1 MIIQLLDVNMR
12 SVLPVVL
19 SAVISMPAYSGLA
32 PSEGF
37 SGNFSVL
44 AGFYSDSSNLSTEQ
58 DSNQATNTMEGD
70 SENQGL
76 LGFLGTVQYTFGE
89 SLTHQVYAGTTRE
102 DIATGTI
109 AFEIGYRHQLSG
121 GTVIDF
127 SVLPTLISG
136 KAWSDPYAEGV
147 NRNETDVKGNVGRLQ
162 LTNIGGTRFQTDFAI
177 GESDVDDEL
186 SGSQGLPPEE
196 AALLDRERTYVYA
209 KAGYRFILP
218 NHAGLLVPSMVYFN
232 SDAEG
237 GALSFDSYG
246 IELNYAKRIG
256 RHGFVVTLDANDRQY
271 DEANPIYEKAREEN
285 EYGAFLA
292 YEFGGLMGYEDWS
305 FITLLGLRAIDS
317 NIDFYNSEQVL
328 ASVGVDYKF

>member
-1 MIIQLLDVNMR
+1 MR
-12 SVLPVVL
+12 FVLPVVF
-19 SAVISMPAYSGLA
+19 SAFASMPAYSGLA
-32 PSEGF
+32 PNEGF

-58 DSNQATNTMEGD
+58 NSNQTSNVMEGD

-109 AFEIGYRHQLSG
+109 AFEIGYRHQFSG
-121 GTVIDF
+121 GTILDF

-136 KAWSDPYAEGV
+136 KAWSDPYAVGV
-147 NRNETDVKGNVGRLQ
+147 NRSETDVKGHVGRLQ
-162 LTNIGGTRFQTDFAI
+162 LTNIGGTGFRTDFAI

-186 SGSQGLPPEE
+186 SGTQSLSAEDV
-196 AALLDRERTYVYA
+196 ALLDRERSYVYA
-209 KAGYRFILP
+209 KVGYPFILP
-218 NHAGLLVPSMVYFN
+218 NQAGVFVPSMVYFN

-246 IELNYAKRIG
+246 LELNYAKRIG

-271 DEANPIYEKAREEN
+271 DEANPIYGKAREEN

-292 YEFGGLMGYEDWS
+292 YEFGGLMGYKDWS
-305 FITLLGLRAIDS
+305 FITLLGLRTIDS

-328 ASVGVDYKF
+328 GSVGVDYKF

>member
-1 MIIQLLDVNMR
+1 MDVNMR
-12 SVLPVVL
+12 FVLPVVF
-19 SAVISMPAYSGLA
+19 SAFASMPAYSGLA
-32 PSEGF
+32 PNEGF

-58 DSNQATNTMEGD
+58 DSNQATNTEEGN
-70 SENQGL
+70 SEKQGL

-109 AFEIGYRHQLSG
+109 AFEIGYRHQLLG
-121 GTVIDF
+121 GTILDF

-136 KAWSDPYAEGV
+136 KAWSDPYAVGV

-162 LTNIGGTRFQTDFAI
+162 LTNIGGTAFQTDFAI

-186 SGSQGLPPEE
+186 SGTQSLSAQD

-218 NHAGLLVPSMVYFN
+218 NQTGLLVPSMVYFHA
-232 SDAEG
+232 DAEG
-237 GALSFDSYG
+237 DALSFDSYG

-256 RHGFVVTLDANDRQY
+256 RHGFVVTLDASDRQY
-271 DEANPIYEKAREEN
+271 DEANPIYGKTREEN

-305 FITLLGLRAIDS
+305 FITLLGLRSIDS

>member
-1 MIIQLLDVNMR
+1 MR
-12 SVLPVVL
+12 FVLPVMF
-19 SAVISMPAYSGLA
+19 SAFASMPAYSGLA

-58 DSNQATNTMEGD
+58 DSNQTSNTMEGD

-121 GTVIDF
+121 GTILDV

-136 KAWSDPYAEGV
+136 KAWADPYAVGV

-162 LTNIGGTRFQTDFAI
+162 LTNIGGTAFRTDFAI
-177 GESDVDDEL
+177 GQSDVDDEL
-186 SGSQGLPPEE
+186 SGAQDKLGLTDEE
-196 AALLDRERTYVYA
+196 VGLLDRERTYVYA
-209 KAGYRFILP
+209 KAGYPFILP
-218 NHAGLLVPSMVYFN
+218 NQAGVFVPSMVYFN

-256 RHGFVVTLDANDRQY
+256 RHGFVVTLDASDRQY
-271 DEANPIYEKAREEN
+271 DEANPIYGKAREEN

-305 FITLLGLRAIDS
+305 FITLLGLRTIDS

>member
-1 MIIQLLDVNMR
+1 MR
-12 SVLPVVL
+12 LVLPVVL
-19 SAVISMPAYSGLA
+19 SAFASMPSYSGLA

-58 DSNQATNTMEGD
+58 DSNQASNMEEG
-70 SENQGL
+70 SIEKQGL

-109 AFEIGYRHQLSG
+109 AFEIGYKYQFTG
-121 GTVIDF
+121 GTILDF

-136 KAWSDPYAEGV
+136 KAWSDPYAVGV

-162 LTNIGGTRFQTDFAI
+162 LTNIVGTGFRTDFAI
-177 GESDVDDEL
+177 GQSDVDDEL
-186 SGSQGLPPEE
+186 SGNQSLLGLTDEE
-196 AALLDRERTYVYA
+196 VAMLDRERTYVYA
-209 KAGYRFILP
+209 KVGYPFILP
-218 NHAGLLVPSMVYFN
+218 NQAGVFVPSMVYFN
-232 SDAEG
+232 SDADG

-246 IELNYAKRIG
+246 LELNYAKKIG
-256 RHGFVVTLDANDRQY
+256 RHGFVATLDANDRQY
-271 DEANPIYEKAREEN
+271 DEANPIYRKTREEN
-285 EYGAFLA
+285 EYGVFLA
-292 YEFGGLMGYEDWS
+292 YEFGGLMGYKDWS
-305 FITLLGLRAIDS
+305 FITLLGLRTIDS

>member
-1 MIIQLLDVNMR
+1 MR
-12 SVLPVVL
+12 FVLPVVI
-19 SAVISMPAYSGLA
+19 SALASMPAYSGLA
-32 PSEGF
+32 PNEGF

-58 DSNQATNTMEGD
+58 DSNQATNTEEGN
-70 SENQGL
+70 SEKQGL

-121 GTVIDF
+121 GTILDF

-136 KAWSDPYAEGV
+136 KAWSDPYAVGV

-162 LTNIGGTRFQTDFAI
+162 MTNIGGTGFRTDFAI

-186 SGSQGLPPEE
+186 SGSSLNLSAEE
-196 AALLDRERTYVYA
+196 IALLDRERTYVYA
-209 KAGYRFILP
+209 KVGYPFILP
-218 NHAGLLVPSMVYFN
+218 NQAGVFVPSMVYFN

-256 RHGFVVTLDANDRQY
+256 RHGFVVTLDASDRQY
-271 DEANPIYEKAREEN
+271 DEANPIYEKTREEN

-305 FITLLGLRAIDS
+305 LITLLGLRSIDS

>member
-1 MIIQLLDVNMR
+1 MR
-12 SVLPVVL
+12 FVLPVVF
-19 SAVISMPAYSGLA
+19 SAFASMPAYSGLA

-58 DSNQATNTMEGD
+58 NSNQTSNTMEGD

-121 GTVIDF
+121 GTILDF

-136 KAWSDPYAEGV
+136 KAWSDPYAVGV

-162 LTNIGGTRFQTDFAI
+162 LTNIGGTAFQTDFAI
-177 GESDVDDEL
+177 GQSDVDDEL
-186 SGSQGLPPEE
+186 SGSQNSAGLTGEE
-196 AALLDRERTYVYA
+196 IALLDRERTYLYA

-218 NHAGLLVPSMVYFN
+218 NQSGLLVPSMVYFN

-256 RHGFVVTLDANDRQY
+256 RHGFVVTLDASDRQY
-271 DEANPIYEKAREEN
+271 DEANPIYGKTREEN

-305 FITLLGLRAIDS
+305 FITLLGLRTIDS
-317 NIDFYNSEQVL
+317 NIDFYSSEQVL

>member
-1 MIIQLLDVNMR
+1 MR
-12 SVLPVVL
+12 FVLPVMF
-19 SAVISMPAYSGLA
+19 SAFASLPAYSGLA

-58 DSNQATNTMEGD
+58 DSNQASLTMEGD

-121 GTVIDF
+121 GTILDV

-136 KAWSDPYAEGV
+136 KAWADPYAVGV

-162 LTNIGGTRFQTDFAI
+162 LTNIGGTAFRTDFAI
-177 GESDVDDEL
+177 GQSDVDDEL
-186 SGSQGLPPEE
+186 SGTQDKLGLTDEE
-196 AALLDRERTYVYA
+196 VGLLDRERTYVYA
-209 KAGYRFILP
+209 KAGYPFILP
-218 NHAGLLVPSMVYFN
+218 NQAGVFVPSMVYFN

-256 RHGFVVTLDANDRQY
+256 RHGFVVTLDASDRQY
-271 DEANPIYEKAREEN
+271 DEANPIYGKAREEN

-305 FITLLGLRAIDS
+305 FITLLGLRTIDS

>member
-1 MIIQLLDVNMR
+1 MR
-12 SVLPVVL
+12 FVLPVMF
-19 SAVISMPAYSGLA
+19 SAFASMPAYSGLA

-58 DSNQATNTMEGD
+58 DSNQASLTMEGD

-121 GTVIDF
+121 GTILDV

-136 KAWSDPYAEGV
+136 KAWADPYAVDV

-162 LTNIGGTRFQTDFAI
+162 LTNIGGTAFRTDFAI
-177 GESDVDDEL
+177 GQSDVDDEL
-186 SGSQGLPPEE
+186 SGTQDKLGLTDEE
-196 AALLDRERTYVYA
+196 VGLLDRERTYVYA
-209 KAGYRFILP
+209 KAGYPFILP
-218 NHAGLLVPSMVYFN
+218 NQAGVFVPSMVYFN

-256 RHGFVVTLDANDRQY
+256 RHGFVVTLDASDRQY
-271 DEANPIYEKAREEN
+271 DEANPIYGKARKEN

-305 FITLLGLRAIDS
+305 FITLLGLRTIDS

>member
-1 MIIQLLDVNMR
+1 MR
-12 SVLPVVL
+12 FVLPVVI
-19 SAVISMPAYSGLA
+19 SAFASMPAYSGLA

-58 DSNQATNTMEGD
+58 DSNQATNTEEGN
-70 SENQGL
+70 SEKQGL

-109 AFEIGYRHQLSG
+109 AFEIGYRHQLLG
-121 GTVIDF
+121 GTILDF

-136 KAWSDPYAEGV
+136 KAWSDPYAVGV

-162 LTNIGGTRFQTDFAI
+162 LTNIGGTAFQTDFAI

-186 SGSQGLPPEE
+186 SGTQSLSAQD

-218 NHAGLLVPSMVYFN
+218 NQTGLLVPSMVYFHA
-232 SDAEG
+232 DAEG
-237 GALSFDSYG
+237 DALSFDSYG

-256 RHGFVVTLDANDRQY
+256 RHGFVVTLDASDRQY
-271 DEANPIYEKAREEN
+271 DEANPIYGKTREEN

-305 FITLLGLRAIDS
+305 FITLLGLRSIDS

>member
-1 MIIQLLDVNMR
+1 MR
-12 SVLPVVL
+12 FVLPVVF
-19 SAVISMPAYSGLA
+19 SALASMPAYSGLA

-58 DSNQATNTMEGD
+58 DSNQATNTQEGE

-121 GTVIDF
+121 GTILDF

-136 KAWSDPYAEGV
+136 KAWTDPYAVGV

-162 LTNIGGTRFQTDFAI
+162 LTNIGGTGFRTDLAF
-177 GESDVDDEL
+177 GQSDVDEEL
-186 SGSQGLPPEE
+186 SGSQVLSPEDTV
-196 AALLDRERTYVYA
+196 LLDRERTYVYA

-218 NHAGLLVPSMVYFN
+218 NQAGLFVPSMVYFH

-246 IELNYAKRIG
+246 IELNYAKRVG
-256 RHGFVVTLDANDRQY
+256 RHGFVVTLDASDREY
-271 DEANPIYEKAREEN
+271 DESNPIYGQVREEN

-305 FITLLGLRAIDS
+305 FISLLGVRSIDS
-317 NIDFYNSEQVL
+317 KIDFYSSEQAL

>member
-1 MIIQLLDVNMR
+1 MR
-12 SVLPVVL
+12 FVLPVMF
-19 SAVISMPAYSGLA
+19 SAFASMPAYSGLA

-58 DSNQATNTMEGD
+58 DSNQASLTMEGD

-109 AFEIGYRHQLSG
+109 AFEIGYRHQLPG
-121 GTVIDF
+121 GTILDV

-136 KAWSDPYAEGV
+136 KAWADPYAVGV

-162 LTNIGGTRFQTDFAI
+162 LTNIGGTAFRTDFAI
-177 GESDVDDEL
+177 GQSDVDDEL
-186 SGSQGLPPEE
+186 SGTQDKLGLIDEE
-196 AALLDRERTYVYA
+196 VALLDRERTYVYA
-209 KAGYRFILP
+209 KAGYPFILP
-218 NHAGLLVPSMVYFN
+218 NQAGVFVPSMVYFN

-256 RHGFVVTLDANDRQY
+256 RHGFVVTLDASDRQY
-271 DEANPIYEKAREEN
+271 DEANPIYGKAREEN

-305 FITLLGLRAIDS
+305 FITLLGLRTIDS

>member
-1 MIIQLLDVNMR
+1 MR
-12 SVLPVVL
+12 FVLPVMF
-19 SAVISMPAYSGLA
+19 SAFASLPAYSGLA

-58 DSNQATNTMEGD
+58 DSNQASLTMEGD

-89 SLTHQVYAGTTRE
+89 SPTHQVYAGTTRE

-121 GTVIDF
+121 GTILDV

-136 KAWSDPYAEGV
+136 KAWADPYAVGV

-162 LTNIGGTRFQTDFAI
+162 LTNIGGTAFRTDFAI
-177 GESDVDDEL
+177 GQSDVDDEL
-186 SGSQGLPPEE
+186 SGTQNELGLSDE
-196 AALLDRERTYVYA
+196 AVALLDRERTYVYA
-209 KAGYRFILP
+209 KAGYPFILP
-218 NHAGLLVPSMVYFN
+218 NQAGVFVPSMVYFN

-256 RHGFVVTLDANDRQY
+256 RHGFVVTLDASDRQY
-271 DEANPIYEKAREEN
+271 DEANPIYGKAREEN

-305 FITLLGLRAIDS
+305 FITLLGLRTIDS

>member
-1 MIIQLLDVNMR
+1 
-12 SVLPVVL
+12 
-19 SAVISMPAYSGLA
+19 
-32 PSEGF
+32 
-37 SGNFSVL
+37 
-44 AGFYSDSSNLSTEQ
+44 
-58 DSNQATNTMEGD
+58 
-70 SENQGL
+70 
-76 LGFLGTVQYTFGE
+76 QYTFGE
-89 SLTHQVYAGTTRE
+89 SLTHQLYAGTTRE

-121 GTVIDF
+121 GTILDF

-136 KAWSDPYAEGV
+136 KAWTDPYAVGV

-162 LTNIGGTRFQTDFAI
+162 LTNIGGTGFRTDLAF
-177 GESDVDDEL
+177 GQSDVDEEL
-186 SGSQGLPPEE
+186 SGSQALSPED
-196 AALLDRERTYVYA
+196 AVLLDRERTYVYA

-218 NHAGLLVPSMVYFN
+218 NQAGLFVPSMVYFH

-256 RHGFVVTLDANDRQY
+256 RHGFVVTLDASDREY
-271 DEANPIYEKAREEN
+271 DESNPIYGQVREEN

-305 FITLLGLRAIDS
+305 FISLLGVRSIDS
-317 NIDFYNSEQVL
+317 KIDFYSSEQAL

>member
-1 MIIQLLDVNMR
+1 MR
-12 SVLPVVL
+12 FVLPVMF
-19 SAVISMPAYSGLA
+19 SAFASMPAYSGLA

-58 DSNQATNTMEGD
+58 DSNQASLTMEGD

-121 GTVIDF
+121 GTILDV

-136 KAWSDPYAEGV
+136 KAWADPYAVGV

-162 LTNIGGTRFQTDFAI
+162 LTNIGGTAFRTDFAI
-177 GESDVDDEL
+177 GQSDVDDEL
-186 SGSQGLPPEE
+186 SGTQDKLGLTDEE
-196 AALLDRERTYVYA
+196 VGLLDRERTYVYA
-209 KAGYRFILP
+209 KAGYPFILP
-218 NHAGLLVPSMVYFN
+218 NRAGVFVPSMVYFN

-256 RHGFVVTLDANDRQY
+256 RHGFVVTLDASDRQY
-271 DEANPIYEKAREEN
+271 DEANPIYGKAREEN

-305 FITLLGLRAIDS
+305 FITLLGLRTIDS

>member
-1 MIIQLLDVNMR
+1 MR
-12 SVLPVVL
+12 FVLPVMF
-19 SAVISMPAYSGLA
+19 SAFASLPAYSGLA

-58 DSNQATNTMEGD
+58 DSNQASLTMEGD

-121 GTVIDF
+121 GTILDV

-136 KAWSDPYAEGV
+136 KAWADPYAVGV

-162 LTNIGGTRFQTDFAI
+162 LTNIGGTAFRTDFAI
-177 GESDVDDEL
+177 GQSDVDDEL
-186 SGSQGLPPEE
+186 SGTQDKLGLTDEE
-196 AALLDRERTYVYA
+196 VRLLDRERTYVYA
-209 KAGYRFILP
+209 KAGYPFILP
-218 NHAGLLVPSMVYFN
+218 NQAGVFVPSMVYFN

-256 RHGFVVTLDANDRQY
+256 RHGFVVTLDASDRQY
-271 DEANPIYEKAREEN
+271 DEANPIYGKAREEN

-305 FITLLGLRAIDS
+305 FITLLGLRTIDS

>member
-1 MIIQLLDVNMR
+1 MR
-12 SVLPVVL
+12 FVLPVMF
-19 SAVISMPAYSGLA
+19 SAFASMPAYSGLA

-58 DSNQATNTMEGD
+58 DSNQASLTMEGD

-121 GTVIDF
+121 GTILDV

-136 KAWSDPYAEGV
+136 KAWADPYAVDV

-162 LTNIGGTRFQTDFAI
+162 LTNIGGTAFRTDFAI
-177 GESDVDDEL
+177 GQSDVDDEL
-186 SGSQGLPPEE
+186 SGTQDKLGLTDEE
-196 AALLDRERTYVYA
+196 VGLLDRERTYVYA
-209 KAGYRFILP
+209 KAGYPFILP
-218 NHAGLLVPSMVYFN
+218 NQAGVFVPSMVYFN

-256 RHGFVVTLDANDRQY
+256 RHGFVVTLDASDRQY
-271 DEANPIYEKAREEN
+271 DEANPIYGKVREEN

-305 FITLLGLRAIDS
+305 FITLLGLRTIDS

>member
-1 MIIQLLDVNMR
+1 MR
-12 SVLPVVL
+12 FVLPVVF
-19 SAVISMPAYSGLA
+19 SAFASMPAYSGLA

-58 DSNQATNTMEGD
+58 DSNQASLTMEGN

-121 GTVIDF
+121 GTILDV

-136 KAWSDPYAEGV
+136 KAWADPYAVGV

-162 LTNIGGTRFQTDFAI
+162 LTNIGGTAFRTDFAI
-177 GESDVDDEL
+177 GQSDVDDEL
-186 SGSQGLPPEE
+186 SGTQDKLGLSDEE
-196 AALLDRERTYVYA
+196 VALLDRERTYVYA
-209 KAGYRFILP
+209 KAGYPFILP
-218 NHAGLLVPSMVYFN
+218 NQAGVFVPSMVYFN

-256 RHGFVVTLDANDRQY
+256 RHGFVVTLDASDRQY
-271 DEANPIYEKAREEN
+271 DEANPIYGKAREEN

-305 FITLLGLRAIDS
+305 FITLLGLRTIDS

>member
-1 MIIQLLDVNMR
+1 MR
-12 SVLPVVL
+12 FVLPVVF
-19 SAVISMPAYSGLA
+19 SAFASMPAYSGLA

-58 DSNQATNTMEGD
+58 NSNQTNNVTEGD

-109 AFEIGYRHQLSG
+109 AFEIGYRHQFSG
-121 GTVIDF
+121 GTILDF

-136 KAWSDPYAEGV
+136 KAWSDPYAVGV
-147 NRNETDVKGNVGRLQ
+147 NRSETDVKGNVGRLQ
-162 LTNIGGTRFQTDFAI
+162 LTNIGGTGFRTDFAI

-186 SGSQGLPPEE
+186 SGTQSLSVED
-196 AALLDRERTYVYA
+196 AALLDRERSYVYA
-209 KAGYRFILP
+209 KVGYPFILP
-218 NHAGLLVPSMVYFN
+218 NQAGVFVPSMVYFN

-246 IELNYAKRIG
+246 LELNYAKRIG

-271 DEANPIYEKAREEN
+271 DEANPIYGKAREEN

-292 YEFGGLMGYEDWS
+292 YEFGGLMGYKDWS
-305 FITLLGLRAIDS
+305 FITLLGLRTIDS

-328 ASVGVDYKF
+328 GSVGVDYKF

>member
-1 MIIQLLDVNMR
+1 MR
-12 SVLPVVL
+12 FVLPVVF
-19 SAVISMPAYSGLA
+19 SAFASMPAYSGLA

-58 DSNQATNTMEGD
+58 DSNQASLTMEGD

-121 GTVIDF
+121 GTILDV

-136 KAWSDPYAEGV
+136 KAWADPYAVGV

-162 LTNIGGTRFQTDFAI
+162 LTNIGGTAFRTDFAI
-177 GESDVDDEL
+177 GQSDVDDEL
-186 SGSQGLPPEE
+186 SGTQDKLGLTDEE
-196 AALLDRERTYVYA
+196 VRLLDRERTYVYA
-209 KAGYRFILP
+209 KAGYPFILP
-218 NHAGLLVPSMVYFN
+218 NQAGVFVPSMVYFN

-256 RHGFVVTLDANDRQY
+256 RHGFVVTLDASDRQY
-271 DEANPIYEKAREEN
+271 DEANPIYGKAREEN

-305 FITLLGLRAIDS
+305 FITLLGLRTIDS

>member
-1 MIIQLLDVNMR
+1 MR
-12 SVLPVVL
+12 FVLPVVF
-19 SAVISMPAYSGLA
+19 SAFASMPAYSGLA

-58 DSNQATNTMEGD
+58 DSNQASLTMEGN

-121 GTVIDF
+121 GTILDV

-136 KAWSDPYAEGV
+136 KAWADPYAVGV

-162 LTNIGGTRFQTDFAI
+162 LTNIGGTAFRTDFAI
-177 GESDVDDEL
+177 GQSDVDDEL
-186 SGSQGLPPEE
+186 SGTQDKLGLTDEE
-196 AALLDRERTYVYA
+196 VRLLDRERTYVYA
-209 KAGYRFILP
+209 KAGYPFILP
-218 NHAGLLVPSMVYFN
+218 NQAGVFVPSMVYFN

-256 RHGFVVTLDANDRQY
+256 RHGFVVTLDASDRQY
-271 DEANPIYEKAREEN
+271 DEANPIYGKAREEN

-305 FITLLGLRAIDS
+305 FITLLGLRTIDS

>member
-1 MIIQLLDVNMR
+1 MR
-12 SVLPVVL
+12 FVLPVMI
-19 SAVISMPAYSGLA
+19 SAFASMPAYSGLA
-32 PSEGF
+32 PNEGF

-58 DSNQATNTMEGD
+58 DSNQATNTEEGN
-70 SENQGL
+70 SEKQGL

-109 AFEIGYRHQLSG
+109 AFEIGYRHQLLG
-121 GTVIDF
+121 GTILDF

-136 KAWSDPYAEGV
+136 KAWSDPYAVGV

-162 LTNIGGTRFQTDFAI
+162 LTNIGGTAFQTDFAI

-186 SGSQGLPPEE
+186 SGTQSLSAQD

-218 NHAGLLVPSMVYFN
+218 NQTGLLVPSMVYFHA
-232 SDAEG
+232 DAEG
-237 GALSFDSYG
+237 DALSFDSYG

-256 RHGFVVTLDANDRQY
+256 RHGFVVTLDASDRQY
-271 DEANPIYEKAREEN
+271 DEANPIYGKTREEN

-305 FITLLGLRAIDS
+305 FITLLGLRSIDS

>member
-1 MIIQLLDVNMR
+1 MR
-12 SVLPVVL
+12 FVLPVMF
-19 SAVISMPAYSGLA
+19 SAFASMPAYSGLA

-58 DSNQATNTMEGD
+58 DSNQASLTMEGD

-121 GTVIDF
+121 GTILDV

-136 KAWSDPYAEGV
+136 KAWADPYAVGV

-162 LTNIGGTRFQTDFAI
+162 LTNIGGTAFRTDFAI
-177 GESDVDDEL
+177 GQSDVDDEL
-186 SGSQGLPPEE
+186 SATQDKLGLTDEE
-196 AALLDRERTYVYA
+196 VGLLDRERTYVYA
-209 KAGYRFILP
+209 KAGYPFILP
-218 NHAGLLVPSMVYFN
+218 NQAGVFVPSMVYFN

-256 RHGFVVTLDANDRQY
+256 RHGFVVTLDASDRQY
-271 DEANPIYEKAREEN
+271 DEANPIYGKAREEN

-292 YEFGGLMGYEDWS
+292 YEFGGLMGYEDWL
-305 FITLLGLRAIDS
+305 FITLLGLRTIDS

-328 ASVGVDYKF
+328 ASFGVDYKF

>member
-1 MIIQLLDVNMR
+1 MR
-12 SVLPVVL
+12 FVLPVVI
-19 SAVISMPAYSGLA
+19 SAFASMPAYSGLA
-32 PSEGF
+32 PNEGF

-58 DSNQATNTMEGD
+58 DSNQATNTEEGN
-70 SENQGL
+70 SEKQGL

-109 AFEIGYRHQLSG
+109 AFEIGYRHQLLG
-121 GTVIDF
+121 GTILDF

-136 KAWSDPYAEGV
+136 KAWSDPYAVGV

-162 LTNIGGTRFQTDFAI
+162 LTNIGGTAFQTDFAI

-186 SGSQGLPPEE
+186 SGTQSLSAQD

-218 NHAGLLVPSMVYFN
+218 NQTGLLVPSMVYFHA
-232 SDAEG
+232 DAEG
-237 GALSFDSYG
+237 DALSFDSYG

-256 RHGFVVTLDANDRQY
+256 RHGFVVTLDASDRQY
-271 DEANPIYEKAREEN
+271 DEANPIYGKTREEN

-305 FITLLGLRAIDS
+305 FITLLGLRSIDS

>member
-1 MIIQLLDVNMR
+1 MR
-12 SVLPVVL
+12 FVLPVMF
-19 SAVISMPAYSGLA
+19 SAFASLPAYSGLA

-58 DSNQATNTMEGD
+58 DSNQASLTMEGD

-121 GTVIDF
+121 GTILDV

-136 KAWSDPYAEGV
+136 KAWADPYAVGV

-162 LTNIGGTRFQTDFAI
+162 LTNIGGTAFRTDFAI
-177 GESDVDDEL
+177 GQSDVDDEL
-186 SGSQGLPPEE
+186 SGTQDKLGLTDEE
-196 AALLDRERTYVYA
+196 VGLLDRERTYVYA
-209 KAGYRFILP
+209 KAGYPFILP
-218 NHAGLLVPSMVYFN
+218 NQAGVFVPSMVYFN

-256 RHGFVVTLDANDRQY
+256 RHGFVVTLDASDRQY
-271 DEANPIYEKAREEN
+271 DEANPIYDKAREEN

-305 FITLLGLRAIDS
+305 FITLLGLRTIDS

>member
-1 MIIQLLDVNMR
+1 MR
-12 SVLPVVL
+12 SFLPVVL
-19 SAVISMPAYSGLA
+19 SAAISMPAYSGLA

-70 SENQGL
+70 GENQGL
-76 LGFLGTVQYTFGE
+76 LGFLGTVKYTFGE

-109 AFEIGYRHQLSG
+109 AFEIGYRHKLSG
-121 GTVIDF
+121 GTILDV

-136 KAWSDPYAEGV
+136 KAWSDPYAVGV

-162 LTNIGGTRFQTDFAI
+162 LTNIGGTAFQTDFAI

-186 SGSQGLPPEE
+186 SGTLGTKSISPEK

-218 NHAGLLVPSMVYFN
+218 NQAGLLVPSMVYFHA
-232 SDAEG
+232 DAEG
-237 GALSFDSYG
+237 DALSFDSYG
-246 IELNYAKRIG
+246 IELNYAKRLG

-271 DEANPIYEKAREEN
+271 DEANPIYGKSREEN

-305 FITLLGLRAIDS
+305 FISLLGYRTIDS

-328 ASVGVDYKF
+328 ASVGIDYKF

>member
-1 MIIQLLDVNMR
+1 MR
-12 SVLPVVL
+12 FVLPVMF
-19 SAVISMPAYSGLA
+19 SAFTSMPAYSGLA

-58 DSNQATNTMEGD
+58 DSNQASLTMEGD

-121 GTVIDF
+121 GTILDV

-136 KAWSDPYAEGV
+136 KAWADPYAVDV

-162 LTNIGGTRFQTDFAI
+162 LTNIGGTAFRTDFAI
-177 GESDVDDEL
+177 GQSDVDDEL
-186 SGSQGLPPEE
+186 SGTQDKLGLTDEE
-196 AALLDRERTYVYA
+196 VGLLDRERTYVYA
-209 KAGYRFILP
+209 KAGYPFILP
-218 NHAGLLVPSMVYFN
+218 NQAGVFVPSMVYFN

-256 RHGFVVTLDANDRQY
+256 RHGFVVTLDASDRQY
-271 DEANPIYEKAREEN
+271 DEANPIYGKAREEN

-305 FITLLGLRAIDS
+305 FITLLGLRTIDS

>member
-1 MIIQLLDVNMR
+1 MR

-19 SAVISMPAYSGLA
+19 SVAVSMPAYSGLA

-76 LGFLGTVQYTFGE
+76 LGFLGTVKYTFGE

-121 GTVIDF
+121 GTILDV

-136 KAWSDPYAEGV
+136 KAWSDPYAVGV
-147 NRNETDVKGNVGRLQ
+147 NRNETDVKVGRLQ
-162 LTNIGGTRFQTDFAI
+162 LTNIGGTAFQTDFAM

-186 SGSQGLPPEE
+186 SGTQSLSTQE
-196 AALLDRERTYVYA
+196 AALLDRERAYLYA

-218 NHAGLLVPSMVYFN
+218 NQAGLLVPSMVYFN

-256 RHGFVVTLDANDRQY
+256 RHGFVFTLDANDRQY
-271 DEANPIYEKAREEN
+271 DQANPIYGKTREEN

-317 NIDFYNSEQVL
+317 NRKII
-328 ASVGVDYKF
+328 SVNIL

>member
-1 MIIQLLDVNMR
+1 MR
-12 SVLPVVL
+12 FVLPVMF
-19 SAVISMPAYSGLA
+19 SAFASMPAYSGLA

-58 DSNQATNTMEGD
+58 DSNQASLTIEGD

-121 GTVIDF
+121 GTILDV

-136 KAWSDPYAEGV
+136 KAWADPYEVGV

-162 LTNIGGTRFQTDFAI
+162 LTNIGGTAFRTDFAI
-177 GESDVDDEL
+177 GQSDVDDEL
-186 SGSQGLPPEE
+186 SGTQNELGLSDE
-196 AALLDRERTYVYA
+196 AVALLDRERTYVYA
-209 KAGYRFILP
+209 KAGYPFILP
-218 NHAGLLVPSMVYFN
+218 NQAGVFVPSMVYFN

-256 RHGFVVTLDANDRQY
+256 RHGFVVTLDASDRQY
-271 DEANPIYEKAREEN
+271 DEANPIYGKAREEN

-305 FITLLGLRAIDS
+305 FITLLGLRTIDS

>member
-1 MIIQLLDVNMR
+1 MR
-12 SVLPVVL
+12 FVLPVMF
-19 SAVISMPAYSGLA
+19 SAFASMPVYSGLA

-58 DSNQATNTMEGD
+58 DSNQASLTMEGD

-89 SLTHQVYAGTTRE
+89 SLAHQVYAGTTRE

-121 GTVIDF
+121 GTILDV

-136 KAWSDPYAEGV
+136 KAWADPYAVGV

-162 LTNIGGTRFQTDFAI
+162 LTNIGGTAFRTDFAI
-177 GESDVDDEL
+177 GQSDVDDEL
-186 SGSQGLPPEE
+186 SGTQDKLGLTDEE
-196 AALLDRERTYVYA
+196 VGLLDRERTYVYA
-209 KAGYRFILP
+209 KAGYPFILP
-218 NHAGLLVPSMVYFN
+218 NQAGVFVPSMVYFN

-256 RHGFVVTLDANDRQY
+256 RHGFVVTLDASDRQY
-271 DEANPIYEKAREEN
+271 DEANPIYGKAREEN

-305 FITLLGLRAIDS
+305 FITLLGLRTIDS

>member
-1 MIIQLLDVNMR
+1 MR
-12 SVLPVVL
+12 FVLPVVF
-19 SAVISMPAYSGLA
+19 SALASMPAYSGLA

-44 AGFYSDSSNLSTEQ
+44 TGFYSDSSNLSTEQ
-58 DSNQATNTMEGD
+58 DSNQATNTQEGE

-109 AFEIGYRHQLSG
+109 AFEIGYRYQLSG
-121 GTVIDF
+121 GTILDF

-136 KAWSDPYAEGV
+136 KAWSDPYAVGV

-162 LTNIGGTRFQTDFAI
+162 MTNIGGTGFRTDFAI

-186 SGSQGLPPEE
+186 SGTLGTQPISSEK
-196 AALLDRERTYVYA
+196 AMLLDRERTYVYA
-209 KAGYRFILP
+209 KAGYPFILP
-218 NHAGLLVPSMVYFN
+218 NQAGVFVPSMVYFN

-237 GALSFDSYG
+237 SAFSFDSYG

-256 RHGFVVTLDANDRQY
+256 RHGFVVTLDAHDRQY
-271 DEANPIYEKAREEN
+271 NEANPIYEKVRDEN

-292 YEFGGLMGYEDWS
+292 YEFGGLMGYKDWS
-305 FITLLGLRAIDS
+305 FISLLGLRSIDS

>member
-1 MIIQLLDVNMR
+1 MR
-12 SVLPVVL
+12 FVLPVMF
-19 SAVISMPAYSGLA
+19 SAFASMPAYSGLA

-58 DSNQATNTMEGD
+58 DSNQASLTMEGD

-121 GTVIDF
+121 GTILDV

-136 KAWSDPYAEGV
+136 KAWADPYAVGV

-162 LTNIGGTRFQTDFAI
+162 LTNIGGTAFRTDFAI
-177 GESDVDDEL
+177 GQSDVDDEL
-186 SGSQGLPPEE
+186 SGTSFLPPEKI
-196 AALLDRERTYVYA
+196 ALLDRERTYVYA
-209 KAGYRFILP
+209 KAGYPFILP
-218 NHAGLLVPSMVYFN
+218 NQAGVFVPSMVYFN

-256 RHGFVVTLDANDRQY
+256 RHGFVVTLDASDRQY
-271 DEANPIYEKAREEN
+271 DEANPIYGKAREEN

-305 FITLLGLRAIDS
+305 FITLLGLRTIDS

>member
-1 MIIQLLDVNMR
+1 MR
-12 SVLPVVL
+12 FVLPVVF
-19 SAVISMPAYSGLA
+19 SAVASMPAYSGLA

-37 SGNFSVL
+37 NGNFSVL
-44 AGFYSDSSNLSTEQ
+44 VGSYSDSSNLSPEQ
-58 DSNQATNTMEGD
+58 DSNQTSNNMEGD
-70 SENQGL
+70 SEKQGL
-76 LGFLGTVQYTFGE
+76 LGFLGIVQYTFGE

-121 GTVIDF
+121 GTILDV

-136 KAWSDPYAEGV
+136 KAWSDPYAVGV

-162 LTNIGGTRFQTDFAI
+162 LTNIGGTAFQTDFAI

-186 SGSQGLPPEE
+186 SGTQNLSAQD

-218 NHAGLLVPSMVYFN
+218 NQTGLLVPSMVYFHA
-232 SDAEG
+232 DAEG
-237 GALSFDSYG
+237 DALSFDSYG

-256 RHGFVVTLDANDRQY
+256 RHGFVVTLDASDRQY
-271 DEANPIYEKAREEN
+271 DEANPIYGKTREEN

-305 FITLLGLRAIDS
+305 FITLLGLRSIDS

>member
-1 MIIQLLDVNMR
+1 MR
-12 SVLPVVL
+12 FVLPVVF
-19 SAVISMPAYSGLA
+19 SAFASMPAYSGLA

-58 DSNQATNTMEGD
+58 NSNQTSNVMEGD

-109 AFEIGYRHQLSG
+109 AFEIGYRHQFSG
-121 GTVIDF
+121 GTILDF

-136 KAWSDPYAEGV
+136 KAWSDPYAVGV
-147 NRNETDVKGNVGRLQ
+147 NRSETDVKGNVGRLQ
-162 LTNIGGTRFQTDFAI
+162 LTNIGGTGFRTDFAI

-186 SGSQGLPPEE
+186 SGTQSLSVED
-196 AALLDRERTYVYA
+196 AALLDRERSYVYA
-209 KAGYRFILP
+209 KVGYPFILP
-218 NHAGLLVPSMVYFN
+218 NQAGVFVPSMVYFN
-232 SDAEG
+232 SDADG

-246 IELNYAKRIG
+246 LELNYAKRIG

-271 DEANPIYEKAREEN
+271 DEVDPIYGKAREEN

-292 YEFGGLMGYEDWS
+292 YEFGGLMGHEDWS
-305 FITLLGLRAIDS
+305 FITLLGLRSIDS

>member
-1 MIIQLLDVNMR
+1 MR
-12 SVLPVVL
+12 FVLPVVF
-19 SAVISMPAYSGLA
+19 SAFASMPAYSGLA

-58 DSNQATNTMEGD
+58 NSNQTSNVMEGD

-109 AFEIGYRHQLSG
+109 AFEIGYRHQFSG
-121 GTVIDF
+121 GTILDF

-136 KAWSDPYAEGV
+136 KAWSDPYAVGV
-147 NRNETDVKGNVGRLQ
+147 NRSETDVKGNVGRLQ
-162 LTNIGGTRFQTDFAI
+162 LTNIGGTGFRTDFAI

-186 SGSQGLPPEE
+186 SGTQSLSVED
-196 AALLDRERTYVYA
+196 AALLDRERSYVYA
-209 KAGYRFILP
+209 KVGYPFILP
-218 NHAGLLVPSMVYFN
+218 NQAGVFVPSMVYFN
-232 SDAEG
+232 SDTEG

-246 IELNYAKRIG
+246 LELNYAKRIG

-271 DEANPIYEKAREEN
+271 DEANPIYGKAREEN

-305 FITLLGLRAIDS
+305 FITLLGLRSIDS

>member
-1 MIIQLLDVNMR
+1 MR
-12 SVLPVVL
+12 FVLPVVF
-19 SAVISMPAYSGLA
+19 SAFASMPAYSGLA

-58 DSNQATNTMEGD
+58 NSNQTNNVTEGD

-109 AFEIGYRHQLSG
+109 AFEIGYRHQFSG
-121 GTVIDF
+121 GTILDF

-136 KAWSDPYAEGV
+136 NAWSDPYAVGV
-147 NRNETDVKGNVGRLQ
+147 NRSETDVKGNVGRLQ
-162 LTNIGGTRFQTDFAI
+162 LTNIGGTGFRTDFAI

-186 SGSQGLPPEE
+186 SGTQSLTVED
-196 AALLDRERTYVYA
+196 AALLDRERSYVYA
-209 KAGYRFILP
+209 KIGYPFILP
-218 NHAGLLVPSMVYFN
+218 NQAGVFVPSMVYFN

-246 IELNYAKRIG
+246 LELNYAKRIG

-271 DEANPIYEKAREEN
+271 DEPNPIYGKAREEN

-305 FITLLGLRAIDS
+305 FITLLGLRSIDS

>member
-1 MIIQLLDVNMR
+1 
-12 SVLPVVL
+12 
-19 SAVISMPAYSGLA
+19 
-32 PSEGF
+32 
-37 SGNFSVL
+37 
-44 AGFYSDSSNLSTEQ
+44 
-58 DSNQATNTMEGD
+58 MEGD

-121 GTVIDF
+121 GTILDV

-136 KAWSDPYAEGV
+136 KAWADPYAVGV

-162 LTNIGGTRFQTDFAI
+162 LTNIGGTAFRTDFAI
-177 GESDVDDEL
+177 GQSDVDDEL
-186 SGSQGLPPEE
+186 SGAQDKLGLTDEE
-196 AALLDRERTYVYA
+196 VGLLDRERTYVYA
-209 KAGYRFILP
+209 KAGYPFILP
-218 NHAGLLVPSMVYFN
+218 NQAGVFVPSMVYFN

-256 RHGFVVTLDANDRQY
+256 RHGFVVTLDASDRQY
-271 DEANPIYEKAREEN
+271 DEANPIYGKAREEN

-305 FITLLGLRAIDS
+305 FITLLGLRTIDS

>member
-1 MIIQLLDVNMR
+1 MR
-12 SVLPVVL
+12 FVLPVVF
-19 SAVISMPAYSGLA
+19 SAFASMPAYSGLA

-44 AGFYSDSSNLSTEQ
+44 AGFYSDSSNLSTAQ
-58 DSNQATNTMEGD
+58 NSNQTSNVMEGD

-109 AFEIGYRHQLSG
+109 AFEIGYRHQFSG
-121 GTVIDF
+121 GTILDF

-136 KAWSDPYAEGV
+136 KAWSDPYAVGV
-147 NRNETDVKGNVGRLQ
+147 NRSETDVKGNVGRLQ
-162 LTNIGGTRFQTDFAI
+162 LTNIGGTGFRTDFAI

-186 SGSQGLPPEE
+186 SGTQSLSVED
-196 AALLDRERTYVYA
+196 AALLDRERSYVYA
-209 KAGYRFILP
+209 KVGYPFILP
-218 NHAGLLVPSMVYFN
+218 NQAGVFVPSMVYFN

-246 IELNYAKRIG
+246 LELNYAKRIG

-271 DEANPIYEKAREEN
+271 DEANPIYGKAREEN

-305 FITLLGLRAIDS
+305 FITLLGLRSIDS